1 MQEPLEPSR
10 GWVRPES
17 RQRISAWRIE
27 RMAAIVFLA
36 LLSTHATARADVAA
50 PADSTR
56 RDSSVVQVVITP
68 QSPDAYVPV
77 LKMAD
82 TVTVLPPVDV
92 RGVRGV
98 TPERST
104 TTSVRVDRGHA
115 NRFLPA
121 TVADALVSVP
131 GLDLVKTGPW
141 ATQLSL
147 RGLTGDRVMLMVD
160 GVRMNTVRGHGVQS
174 SLVSLDRLD
183 AVELQP
189 GAGSALHGS
198 DALGGVVNIV
208 THRSLYADQ
217 PATSFIMQVR
227 GADPGR
233 SWATSGRAR
242 FMGPRAGL
250 ELSGSLGG
258 LGYLDTPR
266 GALVNSAYQE
276 DDFGIRG
283 AARFGRA
290 SLDLEHTQH
299 AVHDAG
305 LPAFSVAT
313 AGAAPSATSGNS
325 GSYPLQRRRAQRLE
339 LALQA
344 RDWQPDVRVLGVR
357 QTYAT
362 RFDEAVTDSIYL
374 RGRVVGSTTNSASD
388 RVATD
393 LLSLEPTLQF
403 HGFGA
408 VRVFGEVRRE
418 TASGPVLNDHVTR
431 NLAGDITNATH
442 DEGVSVPPADRT
454 GWAIGAAAAQPVRG
468 FRVETGLRY
477 DDLHSRAD
485 SLPNSPTARL
495 DVTDRRTSAEIGL
508 ARAFGNV

>member
-1 MQEPLEPSR
+1 MVPRPEPGDVVGWMREPREPSPGR
-10 GWVRPES
+10 VRP
-17 RQRISAWRIE
+17 RGCLRWLRRVAP
-27 RMAAIVFLA
+27 AT
-36 LLSTHATARADVAA
+36 LLLLIATRAPSRADATA
-50 PADSTR
+50 PADSAA
-56 RDSSVVQVVITP
+56 RDTSTVQVMIP
-68 QSPDAYVPV
+68 PAPGDSALAVPSI
-77 LKMAD
+77 LD
-82 TVTVLPPVDV
+82 SVTVLPPVIV
-92 RGVRGV
+92 PGERGL
-98 TPERST
+98 TPERTT
-104 TTSVRVDRGHA
+104 TTSVRVDHASA

-121 TVADALVSVP
+121 TIADALVSVP

-160 GVRMNTVRGHGVQS
+160 GVRMNTVRGRGVQS

-183 AVELQP
+183 AVEVMP

-208 THRSLYADQ
+208 THRSLFADL
-217 PATSFIMQVR
+217 PATSFIVQAR
-227 GADPGR
+227 GANPG
-233 SWATSGRAR
+233 SGWSTSGRAR
-242 FMGPRAGL
+242 FMAPRAGL
-250 ELSGSLGG
+250 ELSGGLGG
-258 LGYLDTPR
+258 LSYLDTPR
-266 GALVNSAYQE
+266 GPLVNSSYRE

-283 AARFGRA
+283 AVRFGRA

-313 AGAAPSATSGNS
+313 PGAAPAASTGNS

-339 LALQA
+339 FALQA

-374 RGRVVGSTTNSASD
+374 RGRVVGSTTNTSSD

-403 HGFGA
+403 HGF
-408 VRVFGEVRRE
+408 
-418 TASGPVLNDHVTR
+418 
-431 NLAGDITNATH
+431 
-442 DEGVSVPPADRT
+442 
-454 GWAIGAAAAQPVRG
+454 
-468 FRVETGLRY
+468 
-477 DDLHSRAD
+477 
-485 SLPNSPTARL
+485 
-495 DVTDRRTSAEIGL
+495 
-508 ARAFGNV
+508 